1 MTENRSELTIGLH
14 KMNRYETDT
23 PGVLVNTAPLFASVW
38 LALFCTLRQNYYE
51 RRLAATADTNRAQAM
66 KSK

>member
-1 MTENRSELTIGLH
+1 
-14 KMNRYETDT
+14 MNRYEIDT
-23 PGVLVNTAPLFASVW
+23 PGALVNPAPLFASVW

-51 RRLAATADTNRAQAM
+51 RRLAATADTNRAKAM

>member
-1 MTENRSELTIGLH
+1 
-14 KMNRYETDT
+14 MNLYETDT
-23 PGVLVNTAPLFASVW
+23 PGALVNTAPLFASVW

-51 RRLAATADTNRAQAM
+51 RRLAATSDTNRAQAM